1 MLDHSIINN
10 MNAFV
15 RVYPTYDFACPLV
28 DCIENVTHPLRTT
41 EYEDRDDQY
50 QWILEQFGLTKP
62 FIVSYSRLNMTHT
75 VLSKR
80 KLTWFVDNGLV
91 DGWDDPRMPTIRGIL
106 RHGMTVEA
114 LKDFIIA
121 QGSSRSVVVMEW
133 DKIWAF
139 NKKVIDPVAVRC
151 VKYGTTSLMI
161 EWRSDQQFLKHYFY
175 FIF

>member
-1 MLDHSIINN
+1 M
-10 MNAFV
+10 
-15 RVYPTYDFACPLV
+15 YPTYDFACPLV
-28 DCIENVTHPLRTT
+28 DFIENITHPLRTT

-50 QWILEQFGLTKP
+50 CWILQQFGHTIP
-62 FIVSYSRLNMTHT
+62 HIVSYSRLNMTHT

-80 KLTWFVDNGLV
+80 KLTWFVDEGLV

-106 RHGMTVEA
+106 RHGLTVDA

-139 NKKVIDPVAVRC
+139 NKKVIDPVAIR
-151 VKYGTTSLMI
+151 YDNATSSLMI
-161 EWRSDQQFLKHYFY
+161 IKWQSSILQVYFY
-175 FIF
+175 YIF